1 MTSTSN
7 RDIQKFF
14 DDELLIPITTPGP
27 VISDPIHGYFGELL
41 LPIDDFQQADLAII
55 GFPIDIGA
63 SYRMIPGG
71 RPSGGSP
78 SEGAIGIRRGL
89 GYCRTYGFAL
99 EVDFRTDITVVDVG
113 NVLIRNTDGY
123 DEAFGKLAEVL
134 KFVLDSG
141 VTPIVLGG
149 DNSTTYMTMKTLGE
163 HYDGKIGLIW
173 LDAHTDTSDSYRG
186 DRFWCGSPM
195 ARILELPREHVDPR
209 NIAMVGIR
217 GFDLSRQMV
226 DVALDAGVTIFPA
239 EFVHER
245 GILPVAEE
253 IFNIVTA
260 DTAAFYVM
268 WDPDAME
275 AAFAPGH
282 AIPTTGG
289 LYPHHLKQLLR
300 LAGLCGAA
308 GLEVVEVAP
317 GLDVRDA
324 TVRLASESVLEFV
337 SGIARRKRERPE
349 SLAHALDLVRN
360 SWRPRRRDGVREH

>member
-1 MTSTSN
+1 
-7 RDIQKFF
+7 
-14 DDELLIPITTPGP
+14 
-27 VISDPIHGYFGELL
+27 
-41 LPIDDFQQADLAII
+41 
-55 GFPIDIGA
+55 
-63 SYRMIPGG
+63 
-71 RPSGGSP
+71 
-78 SEGAIGIRRGL
+78 
-89 GYCRTYGFAL
+89 
-99 EVDFRTDITVVDVG
+99 
-113 NVLIRNTDGY
+113 
-123 DEAFGKLAEVL
+123 
-134 KFVLDSG
+134 
-141 VTPIVLGG
+141 
-149 DNSTTYMTMKTLGE
+149 
-163 HYDGKIGLIW
+163 
-173 LDAHTDTSDSYRG
+173 
-186 DRFWCGSPM
+186 
-195 ARILELPREHVDPR
+195 
-209 NIAMVGIR
+209 MVGIR

-317 GLDVRDA
+317 GLDVRDT

-337 SGIARRKRERPE
+337 SGIARRKREAPE
-349 SLAHALDLVRN
+349 SLAQALDLVRN